1 MRRKKKKLGTISTF
15 LGPESSI
22 EGTIEFKGV
31 VRLDGKMTG
40 RIIGREGTVI
50 VGEHAVI
57 HADMIV
63 AEAVIMGEVIGT
75 IDAKDRIEV
84 NAPGCVDGDIYAPVI
99 SIDSGAAFNG
109 NCGMKARDIDVK
121 RFEDSPGELPEP
133 EKNRKK

>member
-1 MRRKKKKLGTISTF
+1 MRKKKKKFGTISTF

-31 VRLDGKMTG
+31 VRLDGKVTG
-40 RIIGREGTVI
+40 RIIGNGGTVI

-63 AEAVIMGEVIGT
+63 DEAVIMGEVIGT

-84 NAPGCVDGDIYAPVI
+84 NAPGCVEGDIYAPVI
-99 SIDSGAAFNG
+99 SIDSGATFNG
-109 NCGMKARDIDVK
+109 NCGMKAREIDIK
-121 RFEDSPGELPEP
+121 KFKDSPKELPVP